1 MLYFYEKENG
11 KALPDVIKKKAE
23 DIFGKSMSFKEGTKN
38 FEVYNKIKSSMDES
52 SVLVIPSISCICL
65 TKAEALKELEWFRKN
80 QIILAIAEY
89 PTTFCQIEQNNMAIS
104 VLMDVFS
111 SLQDNPSFTI
121 HAAAG
126 RHNSGRK
133 KIPYP
138 DNWDDLYS
146 KWKSNK
152 ITAVEFM
159 KETGLKSGTFYH
171 LASNYKKATEME
183 QKM

>member
-11 KALPDVIKKKAE
+11 KKLPDLIKKKAE
-23 DIFGKSMSFKEGTKN
+23 DMFGESVSFKEKARN
-38 FEVYNKIKSSMDES
+38 FEVYNKIKTYMDET

-65 TKAEALKELEWFRKN
+65 TKEDALKELAWFRKN
-80 QIILAIAEY
+80 QIVLAIAEY

-133 KIPYP
+133 KIPYA

-146 KWKSNK
+146 
-152 ITAVEFM
+152 
-159 KETGLKSGTFYH
+159 
-171 LASNYKKATEME
+171 
-183 QKM
+183 